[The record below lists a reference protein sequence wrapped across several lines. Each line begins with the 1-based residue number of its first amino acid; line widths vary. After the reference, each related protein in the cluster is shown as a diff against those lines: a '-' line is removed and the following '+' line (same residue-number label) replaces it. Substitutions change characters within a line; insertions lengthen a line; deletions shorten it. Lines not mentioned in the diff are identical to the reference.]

1 MGKMR
6 GINNRLIKAA
16 LLLVALLLVFSCAA
30 PPKKA
35 VIEEPAKPPEEKL
48 PVEVQNE
55 KAMAAYEDMLEMTIE
70 HGKRNVLPQLEE
82 SYKNLIASY
91 PDAYLAQESY
101 WRLILMNLED
111 YNPPRVEQA
120 EQHYKEFLKKYPGS
134 RMKIIIDDAMARF
147 FYKRR
152 LWGSLI
158 GICSSHVRE
167 YIETGELEIPIFM
180 FFYAEAKM
188 GLDDLKEAK
197 KGYKIIIRHSP
208 GSTESKLSKKR
219 LDEIKNR

>member
-1 MGKMR
+1 M
-6 GINNRLIKAA
+6 LA
-16 LLLVALLLVFSCAA
+16 ALLLVFSCAA

-35 VIEEPAKPPEEKL
+35 EIEEPVKPPEER
-48 PVEVQNE
+48 PPAQVQDE
-55 KAMAAYEDMLEMTIE
+55 MAMAEYEKMLDMTIE
-70 HGKRNVLPQLEE
+70 QGKRNVLPQLEE

-111 YNPPRVEQA
+111 YSPPRVEQA
-120 EQHYKEFLKKYPGS
+120 EQYYEEFLKKYPGS
-134 RMKIIIDDAMARF
+134 RMKTILEDAIARF

-152 LWGSLI
+152 LWGNLI

-167 YIETGELEIPIFM
+167 YIETGELRIPMFM
-180 FFYAEAKM
+180 FFYSEAKLN
-188 GLDDLKEAK
+188 LDELKEAE

-208 GSTESKLSKKR
+208 GSTEARLSKKR